1 MQRKGGKLYGSRKSC
16 PNAFIMLE
24 FCGILGITVNEL
36 LGGERII
43 DMEEYQNK
51 VEENM
56 IEIKMQLKSYKKRII
71 INNIYL
77 LVATVSALTVPWAM
91 VFIVFVIAFR
101 NYYLFKNLKSVKRII
116 ENNHNVLKA
125 VKGEKK

>member
-1 MQRKGGKLYGSRKSC
+1 
-16 PNAFIMLE
+16 
-24 FCGILGITVNEL
+24 
-36 LGGERII
+36 
-43 DMEEYQNK
+43 MEEYQNK

-56 IEIKMQLKSYKKRII
+56 IKIKMQLKPYKKRII